1 MKRNFIIILLGV
13 VVGAVGLV
21 WALKKKE
28 SEFKKTDSGIL
39 YKIEQ
44 QGKGT
49 RTPQTGELVQVH
61 YTGWL
66 DVDGKEGASF
76 DSSVK
81 RGTPFAFN
89 VGLGHVIKGWDE
101 TLKDMKEGEI
111 RYIILPG
118 QLAYG
123 PQSVGTIPANSTLRF
138 RVELLKI
145 GQ

>member
-1 MKRNFIIILLGV
+1 MKRNIIIILLGV

-28 SEFKKTDSGIL
+28 SEFKKTESGIL
-39 YKIEQ
+39 YKIERE
-44 QGKGT
+44 GNGT
-49 RTPQTGELVQVH
+49 RTPQSGEAVQVH

-81 RGTPFAFN
+81 RGTPFVFN
-89 VGLGHVIKGWDE
+89 VGLGNVIKGWDE

-111 RYIILPG
+111 RYIILPSH
-118 QLAYG
+118 LAYG
-123 PQSVGTIPANSTLRF
+123 SHTVGMIPAHATLRF